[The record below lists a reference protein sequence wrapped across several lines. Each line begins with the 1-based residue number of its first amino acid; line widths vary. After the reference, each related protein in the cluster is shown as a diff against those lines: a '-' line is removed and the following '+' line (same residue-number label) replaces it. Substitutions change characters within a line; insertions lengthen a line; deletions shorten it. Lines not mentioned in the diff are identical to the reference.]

1 MDKQVQELENQILPE
16 EQDYWKRDV
25 ISISKG
31 IKNRLQNV
39 RRKLEHER
47 NEDLSDLQVL
57 DEILDGALEHLENVF
72 RLTPKRFQKRV

>member
-1 MDKQVQELENQILPE
+1 MDNQVQELENQILPE